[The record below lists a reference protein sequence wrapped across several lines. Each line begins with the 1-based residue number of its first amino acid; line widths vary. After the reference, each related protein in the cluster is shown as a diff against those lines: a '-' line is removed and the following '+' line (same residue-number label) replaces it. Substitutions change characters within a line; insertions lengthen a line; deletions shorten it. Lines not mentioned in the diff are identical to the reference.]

1 MYSNFSFEFQEY
13 PNGSRLGKIITP
25 HGVIETPAFAFCGT
39 RATLKG
45 LFPSQFCKSQILLCN
60 TYHLHLQPGSELIR
74 SFGGLHKF
82 TGWNGPIF
90 TDSGGYQIFSL
101 GYGSVSSE
109 IKGKRCGKRSII
121 DLSENGAVFRSYID
135 GSIYTLTPEISIDIQ
150 NNLGSDIALVL
161 DECTP
166 FNITESYTYNS
177 MLRSK
182 RWATRSLEHFKK
194 INSGKQA
201 LYGIIQGGVYE
212 YMREE
217 SAEFINSNDFF
228 GTAIGGTLGRT
239 KDQMYEVLSYT
250 SKYIKKSR
258 PTHLLG
264 IGCISDIINTVEF
277 GIDTFDCVHPTR
289 IARHGGA
296 LVNPEQRD
304 IKEREHI
311 NILNSKYKNDQDPI
325 DKNCNCETCRNFSK
339 GYLHHLLKS
348 KELLAMSAITIH
360 NVEFMNNLM
369 HEIRESIRSNSFNE
383 IKKKWSI

>member
-1 MYSNFSFEFQEY
+1 MYSNFSFEFKQY
-13 PNGSRLGKIITP
+13 PNGSRLGKITTP
-25 HGVIETPAFAFCGT
+25 HGIIETPAFAFCGT

-45 LFPSQFCKSQILLCN
+45 LFPSQFSKSQILLCN

-135 GSIYTLTPEISIDIQ
+135 GSIHTLTPEISIDIQ

-166 FNITESYTYNS
+166 FNITEAYTYNS

-250 SKYIKKSR
+250 SKYIEKSR

-264 IGCISDIINTVEF
+264 IGCILDIINTVEF

-296 LVNPEQRD
+296 LVKLEQRD
-304 IKEREHI
+304 VKEREHI

-325 DKNCNCETCRNFSK
+325 DKDCNCATCKNFSK

-348 KELLAMSAITIH
+348 KELLAMSAITLH

-369 HEIRESIRSNSFNE
+369 QEIRESIKYNSFDE
-383 IKKKWSI
+383 MKRKWSV